1 VLRLSYGILAAT
13 RDAGADCVVT
23 ACPLCQLNLD
33 MRQRDIEKKQQ
44 ERFGLPVFYFTQ
56 LLGLAL
62 GLPSRDLGLR
72 SLLVDP
78 MPLLSRKGLMS
89 TAKAATR

>member
-1 VLRLSYGILAAT
+1 
-13 RDAGADCVVT
+13 
-23 ACPLCQLNLD
+23 
-33 MRQRDIEKKQQ
+33 MRQSDIEKKHG

-62 GLPSRDLGLR
+62 GLPSQQLGLR

-78 MPLLSRKGLMS
+78 LPVLARRGILQPE
-89 TAKAATR
+89 KAATR